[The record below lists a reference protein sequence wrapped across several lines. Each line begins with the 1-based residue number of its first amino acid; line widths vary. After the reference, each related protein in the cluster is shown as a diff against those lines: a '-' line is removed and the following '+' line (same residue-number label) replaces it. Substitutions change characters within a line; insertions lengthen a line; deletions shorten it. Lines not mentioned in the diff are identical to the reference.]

1 MRQSGAPAKA
11 HERYRDEFVGTTF
24 AEKAVAWINERDQQV
39 ERRPFFLYLATTN
52 IHHPFTPHPRFKGT
66 SQCGLYGD
74 FVHELDWI
82 VGEVLN
88 TLDELGLAGNT
99 LVIFTSDNGGM
110 LNNTGQK
117 AWKAGHRLN
126 GQLLGFKFGAWEGGH
141 RVPLIV
147 RWPGKVPAGTKSD
160 ALISQIDLLPTLAA
174 VSGASLSDDD
184 VIDGVDQHSE
194 MTGTATKPAR
204 DMLIISPNSPMHL
217 TVRRGKWVYIPS
229 RDEGGFQGKKIGDH
243 LLGGAAAQQLT
254 ELVNSDVVEGAI
266 RNNAPPAQLYDLQA
280 DPYQA
285 RNVHDEHPDVVAEL
299 ATDLKNWQAE
309 IPSSERLGWINLNQ
323 SAGRQNPK
331 SPSTNGAAPK
341 TPAGP
346 SVRSASFDFESGK
359 LEPWKVVEGDF
370 RHAIGNRSEFF
381 NNDREYNKQGEY
393 YLTTLESSSDAEKG
407 MDKQTGVILSPLFVP
422 EGGIMSFRIGGGR
435 GQSTYAA
442 AYALLTAK
450 KWNSPEASM
459 TRSCR
464 KQFGISPRMSAR
476 RCSSKWSTTLR
487 AAGDTLPSTTSS
499 SMQRC

>member
-1 MRQSGAPAKA
+1 M
-11 HERYRDEFVGTTF
+11 
-24 AEKAVAWINERDQQV
+24 
-39 ERRPFFLYLATTN
+39 
-52 IHHPFTPHPRFKGT
+52 T
-66 SQCGLYGD
+66 S
-74 FVHELDWI
+74 VHELDWI
-82 VGEVLN
+82 VGEILN
-88 TLDELGLAGNT
+88 TLDELGLADNT

-331 SPSTNGAAPK
+331 SPSTNGACFRKHQPVHPYAPHLS
-341 TPAGP
+341 T
-346 SVRSASFDFESGK
+346 SSRESWSRGK
-359 LEPWKVVEGDF
+359 SLKEISDTQ
-370 RHAIGNRSEFF
+370 SET
-381 NNDREYNKQGEY
+381 DP
-393 YLTTLESSSDAEKG
+393 SSS
-407 MDKQTGVILSPLFVP
+407 I
-422 EGGIMSFRIGGGR
+422 
-435 GQSTYAA
+435 
-442 AYALLTAK
+442 
-450 KWNSPEASM
+450 
-459 TRSCR
+459 
-464 KQFGISPRMSAR
+464 
-476 RCSSKWSTTLR
+476 TTVN
-487 AAGDTLPSTTSS
+487 TTS
-499 SMQRC
+499 RANTT